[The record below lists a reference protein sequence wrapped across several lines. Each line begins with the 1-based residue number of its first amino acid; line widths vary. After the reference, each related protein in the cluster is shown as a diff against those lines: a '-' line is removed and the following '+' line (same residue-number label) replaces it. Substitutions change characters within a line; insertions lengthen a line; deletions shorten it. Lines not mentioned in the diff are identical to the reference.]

1 MGSIVIKIKPNEGNL
16 LVWRE
21 RKIVSDSIF
30 TPDDFDRSILEELPK
45 EEAEKLREEWEKIAQ
60 QEMGKD
66 REVAI
71 N

>member
-1 MGSIVIKIKPNEGNL
+1 MGSIMIKIKPNEGNL

-21 RKIVSDSIF
+21 RKLISDSMF
-30 TPDDFDRSILEELPK
+30 APDDFDRTVLEELPK
-45 EEAEKLREEWEKIAQ
+45 EEAEKLQEEWEKIAQ
-60 QEMGKD
+60 QEMEKD